1 MNAATRPMYWSMYW
15 CIRREVWE
23 NRSIYVAPLAGI
35 GVVLLAFLY
44 NTTRLPNRVQMLPA
58 ADPAKQH
65 AMLVMPFNAVAGLT
79 VGIAFVVGVLY
90 CLDALYGERRD
101 RSILFWKSLP
111 VSDRTT
117 VLAKAAIPLVVL
129 PVFCFAVIVLAQ
141 LFMWILSTLVLMTR
155 GVSPVPFWARVPLVQ
170 MTVAL
175 LYSMPAI
182 ALWHAP
188 IYAWLLLVS
197 SWARRAAILWALA
210 PLFVAGV
217 FEAMAFRTW
226 RIASLVQYRI
236 AGWFTQSFAIAE
248 PGRDLSNPLSLLTP
262 GKFLTTPGLWLGLIV
277 AALFFAA
284 AIRLRSSRQPI

>member
-1 MNAATRPMYWSMYW
+1 MNTLTRPMYWS
-15 CIRREVWE
+15 IRREVWE
-23 NRSIYVAPLAGI
+23 NRALYVAPMAGIAAIMPAFLFYNARLPVTIGRLAG
-35 GVVLLAFLY
+35 VD
-44 NTTRLPNRVQMLPA
+44 A
-58 ADPAKQH
+58 ARQRE
-65 AMLVMPFNAVAGLT
+65 MITMPFNAVAGFT
-79 VGIAFVVGVLY
+79 VTVAFVVGVLY

-129 PVFCFAVIVLAQ
+129 PLFCFAIIVLAQ
-141 LFMWILSTLVLMTR
+141 LFMLLLGTLVLMTKGINPAALWSR
-155 GVSPVPFWARVPLVQ
+155 LPIIQ

-175 LYSMPAI
+175 LYSMPAL

-210 PLFVAGV
+210 PLVVAGA
-217 FEAMAFRTW
+217 FEAGAFRT
-226 RIASLVQYRI
+226 RYVTAFVRYRI
-236 AGWFTQSFAIAE
+236 AGWFTQSFALAE
-248 PGRDLSNPLSLLTP
+248 PGADPGNPLSLLTP
-262 GKFLTTPGLWLGLIV
+262 GKFLMTPGLWIGLV
-277 AALFFAA
+277 LAALFVAA